1 MTTSDAGSGRR
12 AVKVVAVNV
21 GNSTISAALLEGHAR
36 VKRNSID
43 SRDAA
48 AMNTAAAELGALG
61 AGDLPV
67 VAASVNSP
75 LLADLEKRVPFPVI
89 LAGRDFPVPIVNR
102 CRRPE
107 RTGIDRLL
115 SGYAA
120 GILYGRPVLVVDF
133 GTALTFNLVDG
144 EGAFCGGAI
153 VPGVNLAAGALE
165 SGCFQLPRIDVT
177 VEPPGVGLDTEEAIA
192 SGLLNGYVGLV
203 DHMVRTL
210 QEKAGLQCKVVATGG
225 EAGLIAPRAATIV
238 EVDPDLTLRGIS
250 LAYET
255 AGSS

>member
-1 MTTSDAGSGRR
+1 MRTSDAGSGRR
-12 AVKVVAVNV
+12 AVKVVAINV
-21 GNSTISAALLEGHAR
+21 GNSTISAALLEGHAGVER
-36 VKRNSID
+36 RSID

-48 AMNTAAAELGALG
+48 AMNAAAADLGGLG

-67 VAASVNSP
+67 AAASVNAP
-75 LLADLEKRVPFPVI
+75 LLAELEKRLPFPVT
-89 LAGRDFPVPIVNR
+89 LAGREFPVPIVNL

-107 RTGIDRLL
+107 RTGVDRLL

-120 GILYGRPVLVVDF
+120 GILYGRPALVVDF
-133 GTALTFNLVDG
+133 GTALTFNVVDG
-144 EGAFCGGAI
+144 DGAFCGGAI

-165 SGCFQLPRIDVT
+165 SGCFQLPRIDVS
-177 VEPPGVGLDTEEAIA
+177 VAPPGVGRDTEEAIA

-210 QEKAGLQCKVVATGG
+210 QERAGLQCRVVATGG
-225 EAGLIAPRAATIV
+225 EAGLIAPRTATI
-238 EVDPDLTLRGIS
+238 EQIDPDLTLRGIS

-255 AGSS
+255 AVSA